1 MNKINTNSPLVRW
14 LTSLL
19 LASIV
24 VIAAL
29 FALSSCAPT
38 KEELADNMSGVWR
51 SQADGMLM
59 TLVVRPDSMRILLN
73 DIFVPIKM
81 GDVDTDNLTVNGH
94 IHEEAK
100 ELGIWTFS
108 LVREDDGYLLLFT
121 RQDGEQ
127 EKLTFVRKASV
138 EDLARLQVREANPD
152 SGYEKFSP
160 ANQTRPYET
169 RAWSPSFDCDIATTG
184 AEKLICS
191 SENLSTADVQ
201 VAQAFKS
208 KLAVSHDKEALLASQ
223 RAWRKT
229 ERDGCASIG
238 CMLAAHQSRLAQLTL
253 PEKPPTPASVN

>member
-1 MNKINTNSPLVRW
+1 MNKMNTNSPLVRW

-19 LASIV
+19 LAITLV
-24 VIAAL
+24 TTAL

-94 IHEEAK
+94 IHDEAK

-108 LVREDDGYLLLFT
+108 LVREGDGYLLLFT

-152 SGYEKFSP
+152 SGYEESDP
-160 ANQTRPYET
+160 ANLARPYET

-191 SENLSTADVQ
+191 SETLSTADVQ
-201 VAQAFKS
+201 VAQAFKA
-208 KLAVSHDKEALLASQ
+208 KLAVSQDKEALLATQ

-238 CMLAAHQSRLAQLTL
+238 CMLAAHQARLAQLA
-253 PEKPPTPASVN
+253 PVEKPPTPVSLN